1 MGVSLVEILIA
12 SDIVIDFRE
21 GDLNVY
27 HHFAQEILWEGPE
40 NMHREWCCTISC
52 KGRSSWLLDFE
63 KRCTSGN
70 AYSHASWAS
79 FVFKNCL
86 FVVRQWDSR
95 WKGGSASWRTVPEW
109 DQNEKMRQCQWIQW
123 MDNGGSYNLVARSNT
138 RCSVLACA
146 FVTWRNVDSKWS
158 LSARKPAKP
167 LQMWPQQVLKLH
179 KQHNFVKLSRTCMS
193 IIACIFI
200 YI

>member
-70 AYSHASWAS
+70 AYSHAS
-79 FVFKNCL
+79 
-86 FVVRQWDSR
+86 
-95 WKGGSASWRTVPEW
+95 
-109 DQNEKMRQCQWIQW
+109 
-123 MDNGGSYNLVARSNT
+123 
-138 RCSVLACA
+138 
-146 FVTWRNVDSKWS
+146 
-158 LSARKPAKP
+158 
-167 LQMWPQQVLKLH
+167 
-179 KQHNFVKLSRTCMS
+179 
-193 IIACIFI
+193 
-200 YI
+200 